1 MLYEHNIPVYEQFA
15 GMLDEFNEVFLI
27 TATGTGKSYVTLE
40 YITTHNL
47 KALIV
52 TPRTVLNREWR
63 NLYKDVDTI
72 TYQSFCKCYEDFY
85 EGYDMIVFD
94 EAHHIGSPVWGGVA
108 RAYKNN
114 RPAHIKV
121 AALTAD
127 PHRYSDKDR
136 NVAKEMFPD
145 TTVFGYDRDEAIRL
159 GILPNPTYVKA
170 VFDQGSRKFGEDD
183 TLTVD
188 STWAR
193 IDYDR
198 NNIAAGIIEILYK
211 HMPEGSRKG
220 IIFVDRISTMPT
232 IIKIME
238 LAYPDE
244 AFKPVHSK
252 LDKKDADK
260 VINWFRSTKHG
271 YIVTVDM
278 FNEGVHIPGINT
290 LMMMRRT
297 SSPAVYTQQLG
308 RALGTDN
315 SDVFVFDFVGN
326 FAQLRVPD
334 SVTRDSHGNVIQ
346 EVEIE
351 APDLR
356 PRIGLEKLSDQDI
369 VDDIVS
375 NVENVSA
382 AVTASIDAQRWTAE
396 ADVLMWENYPQI
408 GALGMQKQYFPQK
421 STGAIRRRA
430 WLLGIDAVMR
440 RVNRRWTHKEDMLL
454 IRHYNDKGSAWCAAH
469 LPGRTVLA
477 VRGRARYLRVCD
489 LTGI

>member
-15 GMLDEFNEVFLI
+15 KMLDEFNEAFLI

-40 YITTHNL
+40 YVTTHKL

-52 TPRTVLNREWR
+52 SPLTVVNREWR
-63 NLYKDVDTI
+63 NLCKDVDTI

-94 EAHHIGSPVWGGVA
+94 EAHHIGSPVWGGAA

-114 RPAHIKV
+114 RPPHIKV
-121 AALTAD
+121 VALSAD

-136 NVAKEMFPD
+136 NVAKEMFPN
-145 TTVFGYDRDEAIRL
+145 TTVIGYNRDEAIKL

-170 VFDQGSRKFGEDD
+170 IFDQGSRKFDD
-183 TLTVD
+183 DDNMTVD

-193 IDYDR
+193 INYNRD
-198 NNIAAGIIEILYK
+198 NIAAGVIEILHK
-211 HMPEGSRKG
+211 HMPDGQRKG

-232 IIKIME
+232 IIQIME
-238 LAYPDE
+238 LAYPE
-244 AFKPVHSK
+244 ETFKPVHSK
-252 LDKKDADK
+252 LDRKDADK
-260 VINWFRSTKHG
+260 AINWFRSTKHG

-315 SDVFVFDFVGN
+315 SDVIVFDFVGN
-326 FAQLRVPD
+326 FAQLKVPD
-334 SVTRDSHGNVIQ
+334 SVARDRNGNT
-346 EVEIE
+346 IE
-351 APDLR
+351 EEETDAPEFR
-356 PRIGLEKLSDQDI
+356 QKIGLEKLSDQDI

-375 NVENVSA
+375 SVENVSTT
-382 AVTASIDAQRWTAE
+382 VTASIDAQRWTPE
-396 ADVLMWENYPQI
+396 ADVLMWEHYSRI

-421 STGAIRRRA
+421 STGSIRRRA

-440 RVNRRWTHKEDMLL
+440 KVNRRWTHKEDMLL
-454 IRHYNDKGSAWCAAH
+454 IRHYNDKGSAWCAER
-469 LPGRTVLA
+469 LPGRTVIA
-477 VRGRARYLRVCD
+477 VRRRASYLRVCD
-489 LTGI
+489 ITGV